1 MKFEESVSA
10 ISHAFRLK
18 FGEKTSSELENLSS
32 ASVASTSD
40 YDWRKLYKPTSDWTC
55 FRLRYKNLAC
65 STRYLFTTMFLID
78 NSKKEEDIEYCEVS
92 LRNSYFGRSEQSYR
106 EGTVCIN
113 WWYNC
118 KELARKGQKG
128 LYVLLYCE
136 NNTYRTTSLM
146 WTEAVLVYFLS
157 KIWSWTPTEWHKY
170 RRHCFVID
178 AAKFADMRICEND
191 LRFFSQILG
200 LSKI

>member
-1 MKFEESVSA
+1 MKFEESISA

-18 FGEKTSSELENLSS
+18 SGEKTSSELENLSS

-40 YDWRKLYKPTSDWTC
+40 YDRRKLYKPTSDWAC
-55 FRLRYKNLAC
+55 FSLRYKNLAC

-78 NSKKEEDIEYCEVS
+78 NSKKEEDIEDCEVS

-106 EGTVCIN
+106 VGTVCLN

-118 KELARKGQKG
+118 KELARKGWKG
-128 LYVLLYCE
+128 LYVLLLCE
-136 NNTYRTTSLM
+136 NNTNRTITLM
-146 WTEAVLVYFLS
+146 WTAAVLVYFFLS
-157 KIWSWTPTEWHKY
+157 KIWSWTPTGWHKY

-178 AAKFADMRICEND
+178 AAILQTWGSAKTIYVF
-191 LRFFSQILG
+191 LQILG
-200 LSKI
+200 FSKI